1 ILAAASDTKTYDA
14 ATGSTGAVGV
24 SGLQGSDTV
33 TGLSQSFDSKN
44 AGSRT
49 LIVNG
54 GYVVNDGD
62 SGGNYAVTTQTAS
75 GSIAKAALTAG
86 LTGVVEKVYDATADA
101 DLTAA
106 NYTLSGVMSG
116 DEVALNAPSA
126 GVYEGK
132 DAGSGRSVSVGG
144 IALTGVD
151 AGNYTVNASASADIG
166 VIDQRPITVAADDLG
181 KIVGAAD
188 PALTWKLASGDL
200 VGGDAVTGGLTRA
213 SGETPGDYA
222 ITQGSLA
229 ASSNYKVTFTG
240 ATFTITPTGLQN
252 QPIVNPVQ
260 NTAAPPPAPAP
271 DNGSGSSASGSSG
284 SDSSASGGSASS
296 ASGGEDDPTDPN
308 VHHGSSSSD
317 TCVTGE
323 ACSNQPYPGN
333 QQFSSYVSFLSH

>member
-1 ILAAASDTKTYDA
+1 MSVNDPISDMLTRIR
-14 ATGSTGAVGV
+14 
-24 SGLQGSDTV
+24 
-33 TGLSQSFDSKN
+33 N
-44 AGSRT
+44 AGMARKPEVLMPST
-49 LIVNG
+49 KVLV
-54 GYVVNDGD
+54 
-62 SGGNYAVTTQTAS
+62 A
-75 GSIAKAALTAG
+75 IAKVLKDEGYIGDYEVIEKTPQNQLKIELRYGADKKHSIREIRRVSKPG
-86 LTGVVEKVYDATADA
+86 LRVYA
-101 DLTAA
+101 
-106 NYTLSGVMSG
+106 
-116 DEVALNAPSA
+116 
-126 GVYEGK
+126 GK